1 MTQAEAKA
9 AVQKYGTK
17 AGAARALNMP
27 RQTLCDYFDGVHKK
41 ARAESKAV
49 CGATEK
55 HVKKASDF
63 RALFHKGTIVPSK
76 IKAAISA
83 MAPGEWKYESEF
95 AHDAQ
100 ISASDIAKYREPFA
114 DNIVYIQRESKRVWA
129 KTASLATEL
138 RGML

>member
-1 MTQAEAKA
+1 MTQIEAKA
-9 AVQKYGTK
+9 AVQKYGSQVK
-17 AGAARALNMP
+17 AAKALGMP
-27 RQTLCDYFDGVHKK
+27 RATFGEYFRGVHKK
-41 ARAESKAV
+41 ARAENKGV

-63 RALFHKGTIVPSK
+63 RALFHKGTIIPSK
-76 IKAAISA
+76 IKKAIAA

-100 ISASDIAKYREPFA
+100 ISVSDIAKYREPFA
-114 DNIVYIQRESKRVWA
+114 DNIVFIQRESKRVWA
-129 KTASLATEL
+129 KTAALATEL